1 MANSFLEYYQFNTE
15 IAPDHTVL
23 MRTKKKSGES
33 FREYAQRWRELAAQ
47 VQPPMMEN
55 EMIKWFID
63 NLKPPYYEKMIST
76 QVTHFASLILIGER
90 IDEGIRS
97 MKIMDAKSLS
107 SMVEQQVKRMTGHKT
122 KEVDVYMVDNTS
134 KRPRGVAPAYA
145 TPATRPYQQQNQ
157 FGQAPNRAFNQ
168 RGRPNPLR
176 PFRKENRKY
185 TPLPMPLADLC
196 AYLLERKLVTPVFY
210 RPKEGPS
217 VLGFNPSKKFEHHFG
232 VEGHTLE

>member
-1 MANSFLEYYQFNTE
+1 MVNSFLEYYQFNTK
-15 IAPDHTVL
+15 IAPDHIVL
-23 MRTKKKSGES
+23 QRMEKKSGES
-33 FREYAQRWRELAAQ
+33 FYEYAQMWRELAAQ

-97 MKIMDAKSLS
+97 KKIMDAKSLS

-122 KEVDVYMVDNTS
+122 KEVDVHMVDNTS

-145 TPATRPYQQQNQ
+145 TLATRPYQQQNQ
-157 FGQAPNRAFNQ
+157 SGQAP
-168 RGRPNPLR
+168 
-176 PFRKENRKY
+176 
-185 TPLPMPLADLC
+185 C
-196 AYLLERKLVTPVFY
+196 
-210 RPKEGPS
+210 
-217 VLGFNPSKKFEHHFG
+217 
-232 VEGHTLE
+232 